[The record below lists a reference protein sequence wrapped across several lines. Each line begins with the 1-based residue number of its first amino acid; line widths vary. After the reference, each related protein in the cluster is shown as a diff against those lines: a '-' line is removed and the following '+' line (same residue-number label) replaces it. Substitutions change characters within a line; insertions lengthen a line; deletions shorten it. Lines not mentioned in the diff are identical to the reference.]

1 MRISLNWL
9 KDFVDIEGDAHRA
22 AEVLTGV
29 GLEVESVREYAP
41 SAGVITARVR
51 EVRPHPDADKL
62 RVCTVEAGAGKHEVV
77 CGAPNVREGMIAA
90 FAPAGTTVASGMTVD
105 TAVIRGVTSS
115 GMLCSERELGLSEDH
130 SGIMELDAGT
140 EIGRPLSDII
150 PPDWILDIELTPDRG
165 DCLSMLG
172 VARELAAAAGT
183 TIRETATVPHERD
196 DDPIGT
202 HADVCIDAPAKCP
215 RYAGRLVRGVTVGP
229 SPQWLKNRLRTVGL
243 RPINNVVDITNYI
256 LLHFGHPMHA
266 FDFEQITGGKISV
279 GTAEEGMVFV
289 TLDEQERTL
298 TAEDLL
304 IRDDGGPLALAG
316 IMGGAGSAV
325 TEATTDIFLECAF
338 FDPSGV
344 RRTSRRLGL
353 STDSSYRF
361 ERGVD
366 PGDGLI
372 RSLDTAAALIASL
385 AGGTV
390 CAGRIDR
397 NPQPCRRRTIPVRL
411 AKAAELLGTDLNPDT
426 TAGLLKALRIEV
438 DRADNDTLTCTVPT
452 WRHDLHLEVDMIE
465 EIGRM
470 HGYDNIQATS
480 RTTLPLR
487 RSENTRESTTGKIRA
502 SLAHF
507 GLNEIVTGGLCP
519 EATLRLIRPDIQPV
533 ALMNPISPDLACLR
547 TTMVAGL
554 LQTVVYNLNRRTTDN
569 RLFEL
574 GKVFRSR
581 GHAHLPLERTH
592 LAIVIQGA
600 YQPPAWNHGGVPSDF
615 FVLKG
620 ILDALAVNLEIG
632 SLEYGPG
639 DDPLFDRESASVR
652 YSDKITGS
660 MGKLNSEIGA
670 HFDTDTALY
679 YAELDVTDF
688 LDWTPSAPR
697 YRGLPKF
704 PAVERDLAFVLP
716 ESINSASISEEIF
729 GLSSLVEAVVP
740 FDVYRG
746 EKLEE
751 GMKSIAW
758 SVRLRSPER
767 TLTDEAAQEVC
778 DAIIETVS
786 SKYGARLR
794 Q

>member
-9 KDFVDIEGDAHRA
+9 KDLVDIDGDAHRV

-29 GLEVESVREYAP
+29 GLEVESVRAYAP
-41 SAGVITARVR
+41 PAGVATARVR
-51 EVRPHPDADKL
+51 EVRAHPDADKL
-62 RVCTVEAGAGKHEVV
+62 RVCTVEAGSGKHEVV

-150 PPDWILDIELTPDRG
+150 PADWILDIELTPDRG

-183 TIRETATVPHERD
+183 TIRETAAVPHERD

-202 HADVCIDAPAKCP
+202 HADVRIDAPAKCP

-266 FDFEQITGGKISV
+266 FDFKQIKGGRISV
-279 GTAEEGMVFV
+279 RTAGEGMVFV

-304 IRDDGGPLALAG
+304 ICDDGGPLALAG

-325 TEATTDIFLECAF
+325 TEETTDIFLECAF

-344 RRTSRRLGL
+344 RRTSKRLGL

-366 PGDGLI
+366 PGDGLV
-372 RSLDTAAALIASL
+372 RSLDTAAALTASL

-397 NPQPCRRRTIPVRL
+397 NPQPCTRPAIPVRIS
-411 AKAAELLGTDLNPDT
+411 KAAELLGTDLNPDT
-426 TAGLLKALRIEV
+426 TAKLLRALLIEV

-487 RSENTRESTTGKIRA
+487 RSENTREATTGKIRA

-581 GHAHLPLERTH
+581 GRTHLPLERTH

-639 DDPLFDRESASVR
+639 NDPLFDRESASVH
-652 YSDKITGS
+652 YNDKITGS
-660 MGKLNSEIGA
+660 MGRLNSEIGA

-679 YAELDVTDF
+679 YAELDVTEF

-697 YRGLPKF
+697 YRDLPKF
-704 PAVERDLAFVLP
+704 PAVERDFAFVLP

-746 EKLEE
+746 EKVEE